1 MTDYFEQTVKSISES
16 IRFDSSLTD
25 PSPDMPFGKGAAD
38 CLSHF
43 LTLTRD
49 MGLET
54 KNYDNYIGEVAY
66 GTGPA

>member
-43 LTLTRD
+43 LTLARD
-49 MGLET
+49 MGAGRRGIDESVHPW
-54 KNYDNYIGEVAY
+54 N
-66 GTGPA
+66 